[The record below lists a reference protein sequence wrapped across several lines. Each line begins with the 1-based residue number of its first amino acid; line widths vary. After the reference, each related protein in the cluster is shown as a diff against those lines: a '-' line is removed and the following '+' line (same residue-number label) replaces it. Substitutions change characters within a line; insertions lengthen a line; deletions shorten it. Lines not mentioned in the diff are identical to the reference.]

1 MNDSLDLGLA
11 RLRNRRRLDP
21 SRHPHLCV
29 PPRRPRAGRDHG
41 PLPRR
46 GGVAIG
52 QPGST
57 WEGDRLHFA
66 ANPPPDVTRRVGS
79 RPGHSSA

>member
-1 MNDSLDLGLA
+1 VN
-11 RLRNRRRLDP
+11 
-21 SRHPHLCV
+21 SRIAHQLVMTPFAPIMV
-29 PPRRPRAGRDHG
+29 PFLLEGR
-41 PLPRR
+41 
-46 GGVAIG
+46 VAIG

-66 ANPPPDVTRRVGS
+66 ANPPPDVTERVGS